1 VDTIVKQRLVGALI
15 LLALGVV
22 FWPIIFVREPSQV
35 AAVSVAVP
43 PEPPVDLSV
52 LPEPDNLGLRR
63 GGVAQVQ
70 ELSDADVTMAQ
81 LSEEGEMDSLPSS
94 DSVIPIPDPSAAS
107 TTLGQPAL
115 DDDGLPIAFTLQ
127 VATMAKKERA
137 EALRDQLVEK
147 GYKGYLKRLRRDDK
161 VLYRVL
167 VGPRYTREE
176 LEPIKLAIDE
186 SWRVESLI
194 MRYLP

>member
-1 VDTIVKQRLVGALI
+1 MDTIVKQRLVGALI

-43 PEPPVDLSV
+43 PEPQVDLSM
-52 LPEPDNLGLRR
+52 LPEPDNIGLRR

-70 ELSDADVTMAQ
+70 ELPDADVIMDQ
-81 LSEEGEMDSLPSS
+81 LRDEGEIDSLPSS
-94 DSVIPIPDPSAAS
+94 DSVISIPDPSAAS

-127 VATMAKKERA
+127 VATMAQKARA
-137 EALRDQLVEK
+137 EALRDQLLER

-167 VGPRYTREE
+167 VGPRYTRQE